1 MRFNDVTAAHAAS
14 SGGSSS
20 TGRAWQSLLAA
31 TWTALGQKGFQGN
44 VQDVAEAL
52 KTALQAGNA
61 KGQDLAPVLAQ
72 AINDALN
79 QAQKTLTQQGVSA
92 SKAAELVNRFRRDL
106 SRAIDQYD
114 PTATA
119 AASGAASSS
128 GSTGSANSSGSSTSP
143 VGSSGSTTTAGT
155 TPVGTTSPVTGTSA
169 STSLSGP
176 VGYLA
181 SERETL
187 KITTAD
193 GDRVTIRF
201 RQQDVVALPAGWP
214 NSTGSTATSS
224 AGDSSS
230 TGSSSGSGG
239 SQAAAIS
246 SGRIQ
251 ISVQGSLNADELKA
265 IDNLVSQVDSLATQ
279 FFSGDVQDAFGAAAS
294 LNADPSQIA
303 NFSLHMSYV
312 QLRVVG
318 SAIGSAAG
326 SSSSSTGSGG
336 TDTSASGTDT
346 SSTGASDSTPAVGGT
361 STTGSTTDTAS
372 PGTDNT
378 AGTTTSASSIT
389 GTGANSV
396 TPVSSGDSS
405 SAGTAS
411 STGTTDIPGP
421 SSSAGSS
428 PQQTIGGFIQ
438 DVLGKL
444 GAVSDG
450 GSFNFSMRWKLSVLA
465 SALPAYAPSAQSA
478 SAPSTQLASDT
489 LKSLS

>member
-1 MRFNDVTAAHAAS
+1 MRLNDVTAAHAAS
-14 SGGSSS
+14 SGGPSSA
-20 TGRAWQSLLAA
+20 GGAWQSLLAA

-52 KTALQAGNA
+52 KTALTAGNA
-61 KGQDLAPVLAQ
+61 KGQDLAPALAK
-72 AINDALN
+72 AINDALD

-114 PTATA
+114 PTGTA
-119 AASGAASSS
+119 AASGAAGSS
-128 GSTGSANSSGSSTSP
+128 GATGSSN
-143 VGSSGSTTTAGT
+143 SGSTTTTGT
-155 TPVGTTSPVTGTSA
+155 APVSTTSPVTGTSA

-193 GDRVTIRF
+193 GDQVAIRF
-201 RQQDVVALPAGWP
+201 GQQDAVA
-214 NSTGSTATSS
+214 S
-224 AGDSSS
+224 
-230 TGSSSGSGG
+230 SGG

-251 ISVQGSLNADELKA
+251 ISVHGSLDSDELKA
-265 IDNLVSQVDSLATQ
+265 IDDLVSQVDSLATQ
-279 FFSGDVQDAFGAAAS
+279 FFSGDVQDAFSAAAS

-303 NFSLHMSYV
+303 NFSLHLSYV
-312 QLRVVG
+312 QLRAVG
-318 SAIGSAAG
+318 NAVGSAAG
-326 SSSSSTGSGG
+326 SNSSGTASGG
-336 TDTSASGTDT
+336 TG
-346 SSTGASDSTPAVGGT
+346 PAGGT
-361 STTGSTTDTAS
+361 GTTGSTTDPTS
-372 PGTDNT
+372 TGSDNT
-378 AGTTTSASSIT
+378 AGTTTSTSSIT

-411 STGTTDIPGP
+411 STGTTDISG
-421 SSSAGSS
+421 SSSSSGSS
-428 PQQTIGGFIQ
+428 PQQTIGSFIQ

-444 GAVSDG
+444 GAVSGG
-450 GSFNFSMRWKLSVLA
+450 GSFDFSMRWKLSVLA

-478 SAPSTQLASDT
+478 SAPSTQLASAT
-489 LKSLS
+489 VKSLS

>member
-14 SGGSSS
+14 SGGPSSA
-20 TGRAWQSLLAA
+20 GGAWQSLLAA

-44 VQDVAEAL
+44 VQDLAEAL

-61 KGQDLAPVLAQ
+61 KGQDLAPALAK
-72 AINDALN
+72 AINDALD

-114 PTATA
+114 PTGISAASGTGTT
-119 AASGAASSS
+119 AASGAAGSS
-128 GSTGSANSSGSSTSP
+128 GSTGSSNSSGSSTTS
-143 VGSSGSTTTAGT
+143 VGSSGSTTTPVT
-155 TPVGTTSPVTGTSA
+155 TPASTTTSPVTGTSA
-169 STSLSGP
+169 STSVSGP

-201 RQQDVVALPAGWP
+201 SQQDMVALPAGWP
-214 NSTGSTATSS
+214 NSTGGA
-224 AGDSSS
+224 SS
-230 TGSSSGSGG
+230 TGAGSGSGG

-251 ISVQGSLNADELKA
+251 ISVKGNLDSNELKA
-265 IDNLVSQVDSLATQ
+265 IDDLVSQVDSLATQ
-279 FFSGDVQDAFGAAAS
+279 FFSGDVQDAFSAAAS

-312 QLRVVG
+312 QLRAVG
-318 SAIGSAAG
+318 NAVSAAAG
-326 SSSSSTGSGG
+326 SSSAGTTGAAPDPTSTGSDNTGTTGATPDPTSTGSDNTGG
-336 TDTSASGTDT
+336 TT
-346 SSTGASDSTPAVGGT
+346 SST
-361 STTGSTTDTAS
+361 
-372 PGTDNT
+372 
-378 AGTTTSASSIT
+378 SSIT
-389 GTGANSV
+389 GTGANAV
-396 TPVSSGDSS
+396 TPVNSGDSS

-411 STGTTDIPGP
+411 STGTTSGA
-421 SSSAGSS
+421 SSSSGSS
-428 PQQTIGGFIQ
+428 PQQTIGSFIQ
-438 DVLGKL
+438 EVLGKL
-444 GAVSDG
+444 GAVSGG
-450 GSFNFSMRWKLSVLA
+450 GSFDFSMRWKLSVLA

-478 SAPSTQLASDT
+478 SAPSTQLAANT
-489 LKSLS
+489 LNSLG

>member
-1 MRFNDVTAAHAAS
+1 MRFNDVTAAHAAGGHGLS
-14 SGGSSS
+14 SANG
-20 TGRAWQSLLAA
+20 AWQSLLAA

-52 KTALQAGNA
+52 KTALKAGNA
-61 KGQDLAPVLAQ
+61 KGQDLAPALAK
-72 AINDALN
+72 AINDALD
-79 QAQKTLTQQGVSA
+79 QAQKTLTRQGVSA

-114 PTATA
+114 PTGAA
-119 AASGAASSS
+119 AASGAAGSS
-128 GSTGSANSSGSSTSP
+128 GSTGSTGSSSGS
-143 VGSSGSTTTAGT
+143 VGSSGSTTTPGT
-155 TPVGTTSPVTGTSA
+155 TAATPPVSGTSA
-169 STSLSGP
+169 SSSLSGP

-201 RQQDVVALPAGWP
+201 REQDAVALPAGWP
-214 NSTGSTATSS
+214 NSTGSSSATSGTS
-224 AGDSSS
+224 ASSSS
-230 TGSSSGSGG
+230 TSTSGTGSTSNSGG

-251 ISVQGSLNADELKA
+251 ISVKGNLSSDELKA
-265 IDNLVSQVDSLATQ
+265 IDDLVSQVDSLATQ
-279 FFSGDVQDAFGAAAS
+279 FFSGDVQDAFSAAAS
-294 LNADPSQIA
+294 LNADPNQIA

-312 QLRVVG
+312 QLRAVG
-318 SAIGSAAG
+318 SAISAPG
-326 SSSSSTGSGG
+326 
-336 TDTSASGTDT
+336 
-346 SSTGASDSTPAVGGT
+346 GASSNGA
-361 STTGSTTDTAS
+361 STTDTT
-372 PGTDNT
+372 GTDNT
-378 AGTTTSASSIT
+378 AGSSTSSIT

-396 TPVSSGDSS
+396 TPASSTDSS

-411 STGTTDIPGP
+411 STGTTDTSG
-421 SSSAGSS
+421 SSSSTGTADTSGSPSTSGSS

-444 GAVSDG
+444 GTVSGG

-465 SALPAYAPSAQSA
+465 SALPAYAPSTQSA